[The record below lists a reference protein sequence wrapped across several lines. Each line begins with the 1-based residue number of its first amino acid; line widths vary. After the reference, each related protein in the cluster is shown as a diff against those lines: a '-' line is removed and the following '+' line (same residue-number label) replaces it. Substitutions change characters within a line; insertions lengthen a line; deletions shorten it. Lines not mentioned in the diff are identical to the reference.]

1 MSEPIE
7 NLPSL
12 SALKTAVGQLQQRAD
27 EIVHEVEGAAVRL
40 RILSQQVGIIAECMD
55 ILLGDTEPAVEGR
68 HPELNHHDE
77 E

>member
-1 MSEPIE
+1 MIEPIK
-7 NLPSL
+7 NLLGL

-27 EIVHEVEGAAVRL
+27 EIARDVEGAAARL
-40 RILSQQVGIIAECMD
+40 RILAQQVGIIAEQD
-55 ILLGDTEPAVEGR
+55 VHALGDTPPAVEGR